1 MANQMFRLAM
11 AVRDGN
17 SYKAIQHYDE
27 GLTTMMKVL
36 EAKEAEQKASAVLA
50 SEIGN
55 TITNA
60 YLARDVLESIPS
72 PLSKSTNPPTLVIH
86 HDPSPQVIV
95 TKEESRDKTIQVIP
109 NNVTEFT
116 GLYPFRFN
124 VDPSPLR
131 INVSCGEDDTIDAE
145 EEIEPDIEEEDSE
158 EKCGCPCAPACECH
172 ILMVRPD
179 DDGYHRCCALDPAC
193 ECHILMVRPDDD
205 GYHRC

>member
-1 MANQMFRLAM
+1 MNTNSLSLFRDMANQMFRLAM
-11 AVRDGN
+11 AARDGN
-17 SYKAIQHYDE
+17 PQKAIQYYDE

-72 PLSKSTNPPTLVIH
+72 PLSKSANPPTLVIH

-95 TKEESRDKTIQVIP
+95 TKEEGREKTIQVVP
-109 NNVTEFT
+109 TNNVTEFT
-116 GLYPFRFN
+116 SLYPFRYN
-124 VDPSPLR
+124 TDPSPLR

-158 EKCGCPCAPACECH
+158 EKCCNSPDCE
-172 ILMVRPD
+172 LVPPD
-179 DDGYHRCCALDPAC
+179 EDGRHR
-193 ECHILMVRPDDD
+193 
-205 GYHRC
+205 

>member
-1 MANQMFRLAM
+1 MFRLAM

-72 PLSKSTNPPTLVIH
+72 PLSKSSNPPTLVIH

-116 GLYPFRFN
+116 SLYPFRFN
-124 VDPSPLR
+124 TDPTPLR

-145 EEIEPDIEEEDSE
+145 EEIEAVEVEEVEEEEAE
-158 EKCGCPCAPACECH
+158 EEVEEAEAEEEVEEEN
-172 ILMVRPD
+172 ILGATVKMIQTD
-179 DDGYHRCCALDPAC
+179 ISSIHKGD
-193 ECHILMVRPDDD
+193 E
-205 GYHRC
+205 